1 MFDAVIDFRRRLQ
14 AGEVLLGS
22 GIYMTDPQASAA
34 LADSTDFFWFDLEHQ
49 AMSIDTLRTHLLT
62 VRHNKTPAIVRVPPS
77 DAPLVKNVL
86 DAGAHGIVAAQV
98 RTVAEVESIV
108 AECRYPPVGRRG
120 FWPMIPTNYCRDDMG
135 QYIKQADADLF
146 VAVMIETAEAVE
158 AIDEIVAVDGLDG
171 VVLGLMDLSGSYGLL
186 GQGDHPKVV
195 AAMDKVIASA
205 RAAGLPVGCGQGTDV
220 KRICSLARHGI
231 QWFQAGADCLY
242 LVTFMEQLSAA
253 VRDELEGHS

>member
-1 MFDAVIDFRRRLQ
+1 MFDAVIEFRRRLQ

-77 DAPLVKNVL
+77 EAPLVQNVL

-120 FWPMIPTNYCRDDMG
+120 FWPMIPTNYCRDDMS
-135 QYIKQADADLF
+135 QYIKQADAGLF

-171 VVLGLMDLSGSYGLL
+171 VVLGLMD
-186 GQGDHPKVV
+186 
-195 AAMDKVIASA
+195 
-205 RAAGLPVGCGQGTDV
+205 
-220 KRICSLARHGI
+220 
-231 QWFQAGADCLY
+231 
-242 LVTFMEQLSAA
+242 
-253 VRDELEGHS
+253 